1 MLCTR
6 TRSNGIIAIAIA
18 FALAASNL
26 AFAPQPAHAQPEAN
40 EVVIVQNMTPIGSAE
55 EYDALLPSGY
65 PSADK
70 PLSAGNEGES
80 TDEGATGETPLCGA
94 RSFAPSD
101 AETMSSLKQ
110 QIAADEPRITT
121 AEKTDYQVGDSKTFR
136 AAGRPEG
143 FTATAVAVGELFTL
157 WVEDA
162 ESDMLPADL
171 VQRLAGKIDPVLR
184 KVTDAFGSTVRVD
197 LDGDGKTAFVFHR
210 FPPETEVLDGYF
222 TSIDLYTPEQLTAAD
237 LIEEASYTNAMDVLH
252 LNVLNR
258 KSLEGVGEFDESLV
272 PPMIAHEF
280 QHLVNFAQTDGSSEA
295 WLNEAF
301 SQAAVAIAGYGST
314 QKTRA
319 QNLAVMVN
327 LSGRIP
333 PFVYEGSFVPDA
345 SLGAGGTAVY
355 AHGYL
360 FSRYLAN
367 QTRGLPGGGDSVYR
381 SVFDAMRDERGLGQC
396 TSESL
401 MAALDN
407 IGYAGV
413 GDDCAVASLDDL
425 ALGYATALFLREETG
440 PHSLVNRAG
449 SNPSIV
455 DGLEVPLLSVPEP
468 SKSLQGGGSATI
480 ASLAA
485 SGAPGANAGSGTQTT
500 FATSSL
506 PVSYKIAANPSSGP
520 VKPGSQIALSSPQLA
535 SLPGAHYEV
544 ATLTTYEQILNLSA
558 PFLPLEDPL
567 LFEPGVL
574 AYAVRIASDRGTTPH
589 TVFGFYET
597 AEPDEGEGDQG
608 DDPPGGDRP
617 SDDAGDEPSG
627 GDRPSEGSPS
637 GDGAQHPDS
646 APDDDGT
653 DGARVRQMP
662 TKALATTGDGEVP
675 TAALALTAAASL
687 CCMALARC
695 AKRRSVGSPA
705 R

>member
-1 MLCTR
+1 M
-6 TRSNGIIAIAIA
+6 
-18 FALAASNL
+18 
-26 AFAPQPAHAQPEAN
+26 
-40 EVVIVQNMTPIGSAE
+40 
-55 EYDALLPSGY
+55 
-65 PSADK
+65 
-70 PLSAGNEGES
+70 
-80 TDEGATGETPLCGA
+80 
-94 RSFAPSD
+94 
-101 AETMSSLKQ
+101 
-110 QIAADEPRITT
+110 
-121 AEKTDYQVGDSKTFR
+121 
-136 AAGRPEG
+136 
-143 FTATAVAVGELFTL
+143 
-157 WVEDA
+157 
-162 ESDMLPADL
+162 
-171 VQRLAGKIDPVLR
+171 
-184 KVTDAFGSTVRVD
+184 
-197 LDGDGKTAFVFHR
+197 
-210 FPPETEVLDGYF
+210 
-222 TSIDLYTPEQLTAAD
+222 
-237 LIEEASYTNAMDVLH
+237 
-252 LNVLNR
+252 
-258 KSLEGVGEFDESLV
+258 
-272 PPMIAHEF
+272 
-280 QHLVNFAQTDGSSEA
+280 
-295 WLNEAF
+295 
-301 SQAAVAIAGYGST
+301 
-314 QKTRA
+314 
-319 QNLAVMVN
+319 
-327 LSGRIP
+327 
-333 PFVYEGSFVPDA
+333 
-345 SLGAGGTAVY
+345 Y

-485 SGAPGANAGSGTQTT
+485 SGAPGANAGSGTQTK

>member
-1 MLCTR
+1 MLYSLCTR
-6 TRSNGIIAIAIA
+6 TRSNGIVAIAIA

-55 EYDALLPSGY
+55 EYDALFPSGY

-171 VQRLAGKIDPVLR
+171 VQKLAGKIDPVLR

-280 QHLVNFAQTDGSSEA
+280 QHLVNFAQTDGSSET

-413 GDDCAVASLDDL
+413 GDECAVASLDDL
-425 ALGYATALFLREETG
+425 ALGYATA
-440 PHSLVNRAG
+440 P
-449 SNPSIV
+449 
-455 DGLEVPLLSVPEP
+455 D
-468 SKSLQGGGSATI
+468 
-480 ASLAA
+480 
-485 SGAPGANAGSGTQTT
+485 ANAGSGTQTT

-597 AEPDEGEGDQG
+597 AEPDEGE
-608 DDPPGGDRP
+608 DPPGGDRP

-675 TAALALTAAASL
+675 TAALALTAATSL

>member
-6 TRSNGIIAIAIA
+6 TRSNGIVAIAIA

-55 EYDALLPSGY
+55 EYDALFPSGY

-162 ESDMLPADL
+162 ESDMFSADL

-258 KSLEGVGEFDESLV
+258 KSLEGVGEFD
-272 PPMIAHEF
+272 
-280 QHLVNFAQTDGSSEA
+280 SSET

-413 GDDCAVASLDDL
+413 GDECAVASLDDL

-440 PHSLVNRAG
+440 QHSLVNRAG

-485 SGAPGANAGSGTQTT
+485 SGAPDANAGSGTQTT